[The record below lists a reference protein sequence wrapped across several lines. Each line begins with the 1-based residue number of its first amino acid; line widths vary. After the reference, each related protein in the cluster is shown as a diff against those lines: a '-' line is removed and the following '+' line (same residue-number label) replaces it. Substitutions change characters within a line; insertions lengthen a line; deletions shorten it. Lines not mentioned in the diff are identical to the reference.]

1 MPTLCL
7 NLPDKRTR
15 TARPVRVLRA
25 DEAAITRNASRR
37 GAAATTAAPAWTAA
51 ELRECST
58 ERLVIAAQRGDR
70 RAFGELVER
79 FGGMVEAVA
88 LRRMGNHAE
97 AAELAQEVLLRAMDR
112 LHQLTEPAA
121 FGGWIKQITVRM
133 AINRQA
139 RRRRSV
145 DVEPQTLEASCV
157 RTDTPL
163 DALLASERASRVR
176 GGLDRLGAMD
186 RDTLVAFYVHGESLV
201 EMSDRFD
208 APVGTIKRRLH
219 VARKRLADELA
230 EMAVA

>member
-1 MPTLCL
+1 
-7 NLPDKRTR
+7 
-15 TARPVRVLRA
+15 VRVLRA
-25 DEAAITRNASRR
+25 EEAAITRDAARKSVDVSP
-37 GAAATTAAPAWTAA
+37 AAARPAT
-51 ELRECST
+51 ELREAPT
-58 ERLVIAAQRGDR
+58 DRLVIAAQRGDR
-70 RAFGELVER
+70 QAFGELVER

-186 RDTLVAFYVHGESLV
+186 RDTLVAFYVRGESLV